1 MPVSGPRVSVCISTY
16 NRSHRL
22 RDAIDSVLGQTFGDF
37 ELIVSDDCS
46 PDDTAAVVTR
56 YRDPRL
62 RYHRH
67 ERNQGLVANY
77 NRCLRLAGGEYVGI
91 FDDDDLYVPTT
102 LAATVEALDA
112 HPEAGFV
119 CGVAEEIDND
129 GRPVGARRL
138 LAADAVL
145 DPAAAFAHFL
155 VLNNVPRQ
163 PTTLMRAR
171 AVAQVGPYDEV
182 VGAFANDMDMWL
194 RLASHYPVVY
204 LNRVLARYRRSSA
217 SETKRGEADGTNAV
231 SLRMTIRKALAAP
244 PGGRRPPHRVVRR
257 ACRQA
262 ARYEL
267 AIAFGFLYRGDYRSF
282 QKHTAAALTFAP
294 ELVASPG
301 GLAAIGL
308 GAASLAGGRG
318 PRFLWWLRD
327 RFVGRRSAR
336 RAAGLG
342 VDSR

>member
-16 NRSHRL
+16 NRSHRVT
-22 RDAIDSVLGQTFGDF
+22 DAIDSVLGQTFGDF

-46 PDDTAAVVTR
+46 PDDTAAVVAR

-62 RYHRH
+62 QYHRH
-67 ERNQGLVANY
+67 ERNLGLVGNY

-91 FDDDDLYVPTT
+91 FDDDDLYAPTM
-102 LAATVEALDA
+102 LEATVAALDA

-119 CGVAEEIDND
+119 YGVAEEIDND
-129 GRPVGARRL
+129 GRPVGAQRL

-155 VLNNVPRQ
+155 VVNTVPRQ

-182 VGAFANDMDMWL
+182 VGGFANDMDMWL

-204 LNRVLARYRRSSA
+204 LDQVLARYRRSSA

-244 PGGRRPPHRVVRR
+244 PGGRRPPYRVVRR

-262 ARYEL
+262 SRYEL

-282 QKHTAAALTFAP
+282 RRHTAAALSFAP
-294 ELVASPG
+294 ELAASPG
-301 GLAAIGL
+301 GLAALGL
-308 GAASLAGGRG
+308 GAASLVGGRG

-327 RFVGRRSAR
+327 RLLSRRRRRGAGGREVG
-336 RAAGLG
+336 
-342 VDSR
+342 SR